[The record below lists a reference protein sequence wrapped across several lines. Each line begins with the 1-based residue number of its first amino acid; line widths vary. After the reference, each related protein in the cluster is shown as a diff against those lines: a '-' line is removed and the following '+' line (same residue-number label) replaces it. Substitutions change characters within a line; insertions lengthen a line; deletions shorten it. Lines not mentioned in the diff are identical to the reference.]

1 MRTNEHEHRAVGAIA
16 EPGAPGDGLTDD
28 EWAARFEALQRLANT
43 DALSALEQAQAAL
56 EELRGQHRLD
66 LESRFTGLVGHCHV
80 RLDKMAEAAVAL
92 HRAVSIAQA
101 IGRVDLVVHH
111 LAHLGLAVAG
121 LGAFSESIGCYEKAL
136 NLHSSLPPS
145 ADNDLHRART
155 LVNFG
160 STCFYMGLVDKALSL
175 FQQALD
181 CCLRLGHTRSI
192 AVCRSNMAMV
202 HVRRA
207 ERMSRQ
213 PAADARLQA
222 LATAREAC
230 AIAEQVMADPS
241 MEAEDLATI
250 NSRLSLIRALIVLGD
265 FTAAIKQLNQID
277 THLTS
282 DACRSRFRAS
292 RSTLRASLLRLTGR
306 AAEAADALQVELLDE
321 LPAIDRLQILEEL
334 VCAQE
339 ATGRWGDALKSIRR
353 FHELT
358 LHVRNQAAEQ
368 RGQVL

>member
-1 MRTNEHEHRAVGAIA
+1 
-16 EPGAPGDGLTDD
+16 
-28 EWAARFEALQRLANT
+28 
-43 DALSALEQAQAAL
+43 
-56 EELRGQHRLD
+56 
-66 LESRFTGLVGHCHV
+66 
-80 RLDKMAEAAVAL
+80 
-92 HRAVSIAQA
+92 
-101 IGRVDLVVHH
+101 
-111 LAHLGLAVAG
+111 
-121 LGAFSESIGCYEKAL
+121 
-136 NLHSSLPPS
+136 
-145 ADNDLHRART
+145 
-155 LVNFG
+155 
-160 STCFYMGLVDKALSL
+160 
-175 FQQALD
+175 
-181 CCLRLGHTRSI
+181 
-192 AVCRSNMAMV
+192 MAMV

-339 ATGRWGDALKSIRR
+339 ATGRWGDALKSFRR

-368 RGQVL
+368 RGQVLNARLELERAQHKAEIERLRAERLTTQNAALERLATLDALTGLPNRRGLDAALERRLGNERSRFACVMADIDHFKRITTVTPTRWATKCCGAWAR